1 MCLMPAA
8 NAKDTASK
16 TCSELDLKV
25 PRPMR
30 GISTPFLSLMVRSSI
45 FLTKWF
51 EGLEEIEDL
60 NLYDR
65 CTYSGSP
72 ATQWG
77 LPRSRPLLL
86 CSDSY

>member
-30 GISTPFLSLMVRSSI
+30 GISTPFPSLMVRSSI

-60 NLYDR
+60 IIYKFIR
-65 CTYSGSP
+65 QVYI
-72 ATQWG
+72 QWISCHTMG
-77 LPRSRPLLL
+77 PT
-86 CSDSY
+86 